1 MAKKSTKQLKNR
13 ALIALFITCF
23 LGFGA
28 GTFGLV
34 NASLVHGEQ
43 YKLKAE
49 SQQLSD
55 TTVTAQRGTIYDKNM
70 NVIAKSA
77 DVWKVYINPSKIS
90 DDEER
95 DKVAKGLS
103 EILELDYDTVYEKCG
118 KSDYGYVL
126 IKSQVEYDVK
136 TKILEFASENKGFT
150 QIIGVDNDVKR
161 YYPYSNFASTVI
173 GFTGTDDVG
182 RSGLEYYYDDI
193 LTGTAG
199 RIVTAK
205 NAKQYEMSAQ
215 YESYYAAQQGM
226 NLQLTIDQVI
236 QYYLDSALE
245 QAVVDNNATY
255 GYGIVMETKT
265 GAILAMS
272 TKPDFDSNNPYEVS
286 SQATLDE
293 INKITDEKEKSE
305 ALVKARYAQW
315 RNRTICDTYEPGS
328 VFKCITASAGIEE
341 GVVTPEEMFVCTG
354 SRQVADRTY
363 HCVNHNGHGSE
374 NFTTALIN
382 SCNPIFIEVAQ
393 RLGSEKFYD
402 YFEAFGFSEG
412 TGIDLPAE
420 SIPTP
425 NVTYHTA
432 DKLTA
437 VSLASCSFGQSF
449 QVSPI
454 QIITAINAIANDGKL
469 MQPYIVGAML
479 DEKGNKVSETKP
491 TIKRQVVSKKTA
503 NTVATMMEAVVSGG
517 TAKNGYVAGYRVAGK
532 TGTSEKLTNKEHK
545 YYIASFCGFAP
556 ADDPE
561 ITVLIV
567 VDEPKNGATGGG
579 AVAAPVAAEVIA
591 QTMQYLNVEP
601 QYTEAELAKLD
612 VKAPNLVGTTVAQAK
627 KDLTAQ
633 GFTVK
638 VIGSGDT
645 VITQT
650 PASGQVIPKNGL
662 VVLYSEKVNDTEK
675 VKVPDLTGLTVS
687 EANRKAINSGINIKI
702 SGYTTGNAITSYR
715 QSVTADTEVAMG
727 TIVTV
732 SFKTSQDIEDHAE
745 E

>member
-23 LGFGA
+23 IGFGA

-34 NASLVHGEQ
+34 NASLIHGEE

-95 DKVAKGLS
+95 ERVAKGLS
-103 EILELDYDTVYEKCG
+103 ELLELDYDTVLAKCA
-118 KSDYGYVL
+118 KSKYGYVL

-136 TKILEFASENKGFT
+136 TKVLEFASENKGFR

-182 RSGLEYYYDDI
+182 RSGLEYYYNNI

-215 YESYYAAQQGM
+215 YESYYAAQQGV

-265 GAILAMS
+265 GAVLAMS

-286 SQATLDE
+286 NQTTLDE
-293 INKITDEKEKSE
+293 INKITDEKEKKE

-341 GVVTPEEMFVCTG
+341 GVVTPDEMFVCTG
-354 SRQVADRTY
+354 SRKVADRTY
-363 HCVNHNGHGSE
+363 HCVNHSGHGRE

-382 SCNPIFIEVAQ
+382 SCNPIFIEIAQ

-425 NVTYHTA
+425 NVTYYTA

-454 QIITAINAIANDGKL
+454 QIITAINAIANNGKL

-479 DEKGNKVSETKP
+479 DEKGNKIAETAP
-491 TIKRQVVSKKTA
+491 TIKRQVISKKTA

-532 TGTSEKLTNKEHK
+532 TGTSEKLTNK
-545 YYIASFCGFAP
+545 
-556 ADDPE
+556 
-561 ITVLIV
+561 
-567 VDEPKNGATGGG
+567 
-579 AVAAPVAAEVIA
+579 AVS
-591 QTMQYLNVEP
+591 
-601 QYTEAELAKLD
+601 YTHLTL
-612 VKAPNLVGTTVAQAK
+612 PTT
-627 KDLTAQ
+627 
-633 GFTVK
+633 
-638 VIGSGDT
+638 
-645 VITQT
+645 
-650 PASGQVIPKNGL
+650 
-662 VVLYSEKVNDTEK
+662 
-675 VKVPDLTGLTVS
+675 
-687 EANRKAINSGINIKI
+687 
-702 SGYTTGNAITSYR
+702 
-715 QSVTADTEVAMG
+715 
-727 TIVTV
+727 
-732 SFKTSQDIEDHAE
+732 
-745 E
+745 